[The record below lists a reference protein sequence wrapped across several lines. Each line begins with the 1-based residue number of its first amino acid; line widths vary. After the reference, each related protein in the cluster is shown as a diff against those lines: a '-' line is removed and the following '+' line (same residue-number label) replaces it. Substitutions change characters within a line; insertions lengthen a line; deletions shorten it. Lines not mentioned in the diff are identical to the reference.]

1 MSEVIYAKG
10 YEIYDAAV
18 AGANLK
24 FNRSTDNKKVYSD
37 ALKSHYKKL
46 TSSIKDSAL
55 RKKVIK
61 ATNGEWYG
69 AYLPLALAL
78 THEHRALE
86 KCEPH
91 ARVYL
96 TTDPGMV
103 FDIPMHSWNRMVTRN
118 RELVN
123 Q

>member
-1 MSEVIYAKG
+1 MSKIIYARG

-18 AGANLK
+18 AGAKLK
-24 FNRSTDNKKVYSD
+24 YNRSTDNHKVYSD
-37 ALKSHYKKL
+37 ALNQHYKEL
-46 TSSIKDSAL
+46 TNSIEDAAL

-78 THEHRALE
+78 IHEHRAL
-86 KCEPH
+86 KRCEPH
-91 ARVYL
+91 ARVFL

-103 FDIPMHSWNRMVTRN
+103 FDIPMKSWDRMVMRTKKLKN
-118 RELVN
+118 
-123 Q
+123 

>member
-1 MSEVIYAKG
+1 MSKVIYAKG
-10 YEIYDAAV
+10 YEIYEAAV

-24 FNRSTDNKKVYSD
+24 FNRTTDDFKVYSD

-78 THEHRALE
+78 IHEHRALE

-103 FDIPMHSWNRMVTRN
+103 FDIPMHSWNRMVNRN

-123 Q
+123 

>member
-1 MSEVIYAKG
+1 MSTVIYAKG

-18 AGANLK
+18 AGADLK
-24 FNRSTDNKKVYSD
+24 YNRSTDNFKVYSD
-37 ALKSHYKKL
+37 ALKQHYKEL
-46 TSSIKDSAL
+46 TSSINDPVV
-55 RKKVIK
+55 RKKVIR

-78 THEHRALE
+78 IHEHRALE

-91 ARVYL
+91 ARVFL

-103 FDIPMHSWNRMVTRN
+103 FDIPMKNWDRMVVGYN
-118 RELVN
+118 KLFSS
-123 Q
+123 